1 MTLLF
6 IPAPGIWELAL
17 SSHSTSRAKVPSC
30 QLVSGTAEGS
40 VLGILVLL
48 KATLALRSRFKLL
61 SFLRLSR
68 RLCRLR
74 IRISL
79 ACLSLVSAV
88 RLCLLYD
95 SVWNDNAHRTFLPR
109 NPPFLLNFKLPFSL
123 CLRHCS
129 QFLCG
134 TRPKWK
140 SRIPMRNTQSLK
152 EFFLPEISEYVF
164 SSLKSVNLVDSKS
177 N

>member
-6 IPAPGIWELAL
+6 IPASGIWELAL

-30 QLVSGTAEGS
+30 QLVSGTAEDS
-40 VLGILVLL
+40 VLGVFRLL

-95 SVWNDNAHRTFLPR
+95 KVWNDNAHSSFLPR
-109 NPPFLLNFKLPFSL
+109 NPPFLLNFMLPFSAYVTAVSFSVRQDQKETPESL
-123 CLRHCS
+123 CVTLRVWKNFSSRKSGSMFFFIEKCE
-129 QFLCG
+129 LCG
-134 TRPKWK
+134 LEK
-140 SRIPMRNTQSLK
+140 
-152 EFFLPEISEYVF
+152 
-164 SSLKSVNLVDSKS
+164 
-177 N
+177 